1 MNYWGHLMSVRGL
14 CFVITGS
21 AVGIGAGT
29 ARMAASRGAKVVV
42 SDMNDEPGE
51 ALVEE
56 LRAAGGE
63 AIYQH
68 CDVTNEAEVEALMA
82 AAAAAFGGIDIL
94 HNNAGIHESMI
105 SSDLSLE
112 TMSRDTF
119 EKVMGINVTGAWLCS
134 KYALPYLRKSDNA
147 SIINAGSTSSL
158 SGYPQCQAYGA
169 SKGAIMQLTK
179 MLAVDLAPDSIRV
192 NCYCPGSIHTQI
204 VDKFLAAAPDPKAML
219 NTMTQTH
226 LVPRMGKA
234 VDVAALVCFLASPE
248 SEFVNGAV
256 WGIDGGS
263 LAWRGTLDV
272 LGMEVET

>member
-1 MNYWGHLMSVRGL
+1 MSVEGL
-14 CFVITGS
+14 SFVITGG

-29 ARMAASRGAKVVV
+29 AKLAASRGAKVVV

-51 ALVEE
+51 ALVKDIKD
-56 LRAAGGE
+56 AGGE

-68 CDVTNEAEVEALMA
+68 CDVTDEGQVKALME

-94 HNNAGIHESMI
+94 HNNAGIHESI
-105 SSDLSLE
+105 LSTDLSLE
-112 TMSRDTF
+112 TMTRDTF
-119 EKVMGINVTGAWLCS
+119 EKVMGVNVTGVWLCS
-134 KYALPYLRKSDNA
+134 KYALPYLRKSHCA

-169 SKGAIMQLTK
+169 SKGAVMQLTK

-219 NTMTQTH
+219 NTMTMTH
-226 LVPRMGKA
+226 LVPRMGKP
-234 VDVAALVCFLASPE
+234 VDVATVVCFLASAE
-248 SEFVNGAV
+248 SEFVNGAIWTV
-256 WGIDGGS
+256 DGGS

-272 LGMEVET
+272 LGMEAQA

>member
-1 MNYWGHLMSVRGL
+1 MSIEGL
-14 CFVITGS
+14 RFVITGG

-29 ARMAASRGAKVVV
+29 AKLAASRGARVVV

-51 ALVEE
+51 ALVKEIND
-56 LRAAGGE
+56 AGGD

-68 CDVTNEAEVEALMA
+68 CDVTDEGQVKALME

-105 SSDLSLE
+105 SSELTLE

-119 EKVMGINVTGAWLCS
+119 EKVMGVNVTGVWLCS
-134 KYALPYLRKSDNA
+134 KYALPYLRKSECA
-147 SIINAGSTSSL
+147 SIINAGSTSSI
-158 SGYPQCQAYGA
+158 SGYPQCEAYGA
-169 SKGAIMQLTK
+169 SKGAVMQLTK
-179 MLAVDLAPDSIRV
+179 MLAVDLAPDGIRV

-219 NTMTQTH
+219 NTMTMTH
-226 LVPRMGKA
+226 LVPRMGKTA
-234 VDVAALVCFLASPE
+234 DVATVVCFLASPE
-248 SEFVNGAV
+248 SEFVNGAIWTV
-256 WGIDGGS
+256 DGGS

-272 LGMEVET
+272 LGMEAQA

>member
-1 MNYWGHLMSVRGL
+1 MSIEGL
-14 CFVITGS
+14 CFVITGG

-29 ARMAASRGAKVVV
+29 ARLAARRGAKVVV

-51 ALVEE
+51 ALVSEINGT
-56 LRAAGGE
+56 GGK

-68 CDVTNEAEVEALMA
+68 CDVTNETDVKALMA

-94 HNNAGIHESMI
+94 HNNAGIHESMV

-119 EKVMGINVTGAWLCS
+119 EKVMGVNLTGAWLCA
-134 KYALPYLRKSDNA
+134 KYALPYLRDSDNA

-226 LVPRMGKA
+226 LVPRMGKP

-263 LAWRGTLDV
+263 LAWR
-272 LGMEVET
+272 